1 MKDFKRFACRV
12 EILKMAFNFCPESN
26 GRFSDSP
33 FPVKSATLRRSN
45 HSISHCHDPDLSEG
59 TWNMCISSIV
69 CTDVTF
75 SSQFEPRHIAV
86 TCNFVTA
93 VKWGDS
99 GLQTYD
105 QPLAMFLLEP
115 GNKSIAI
122 DKTWFRINN
131 PSGSDLQLK
140 LIDPQAEYN
149 RGQAVHPQ
157 GKFSFFVLFQ
167 RVK

>member
-1 MKDFKRFACRV
+1 
-12 EILKMAFNFCPESN
+12 MAFNFCPESN
-26 GRFSDSP
+26 GRLPVSP
-33 FPVKSATLRRSN
+33 FPVKSVILQRSN
-45 HSISHCHDPDLSEG
+45 YCIAHCHDPDLSEG

-69 CTDVTF
+69 CSDVIL
-75 SSQFEPRHIAV
+75 SSQYDPRHIAV

-115 GNKSIAI
+115 GNKSIAF

-131 PSGSDLQLK
+131 PSNWLQLK
-140 LIDPQAEYN
+140 LINTQAEPN
-149 RGQAVHPQ
+149 RGEVYPG